1 MGKPSIF
8 SFPGFKVLWLGG
20 LISQFGDV
28 LHYIVFLWFV
38 RETTGDPS
46 KVGIVMASGMLP
58 YVFLSLYA
66 GTVVDRLDRKK
77 VLIWSDLASAILL
90 FVFLVLIFLVRK
102 PSVWVVSL
110 IAALLSCALVFHQP
124 AKSAAIPRLVPEE
137 RLLEANSVNSA
148 TMQVMYLVGNFA
160 SALLLQIVF
169 LFSRLV
175 AYGLAFGINALSFV
189 VSALFNMKLPSLVPE
204 REDAPKSPWNE
215 AKEGI
220 RFVVTHPVLLITF
233 VMMLGMQFSV
243 APFMIVYVET
253 AQKTFRA
260 GPWVI
265 GYLETGFFLGM
276 ILGSW
281 LVSKFSIRH
290 AGLAFSIAI
299 FLSGLTIVP
308 MGYIDSLVVFWI
320 LNLLCGLFLPFGSIP
335 LNTFIQLE
343 TPDAFRGRVNSAL
356 NMIAALSM
364 PLSMGLTGFLIN
376 WLTLP
381 GVYVLMGIGLCVS
394 ALGGLCSSNFRA
406 ATLPKESSSESSTN
420 ILQQTEESVPL
431 KESSS

>member
-1 MGKPSIF
+1 M
-8 SFPGFKVLWLGG
+8 GG

-38 RETTGDPS
+38 REATGDPS
-46 KVGIVMASGMLP
+46 KVGIVMASGMAP

-77 VLIWSDLASAILL
+77 VLIWSDLASALL
-90 FVFLVLIFLVRK
+90 LLVFLLLIFLVHK
-102 PSVWVVSL
+102 PPVWVVSL

-124 AKSAAIPRLVPEE
+124 AKSASIPRLVPEE

-148 TMQVMYLVGNFA
+148 TMQMMYLVGNFA
-160 SALLLQIVF
+160 SALLLQVVF
-169 LFSRLV
+169 VFSRFV
-175 AYGLAFGINALSFV
+175 AYGLAFGINALSFF
-189 VSALFNMKLPSLVPE
+189 VSAWLNMKLPSLMPE
-204 REDAPKSPWNE
+204 REDAPKSAWKE

-220 RFVVTHPVLLITF
+220 GFVLTHPVLLIIF
-233 VMMLGMQFSV
+233 VMTLGMQFSI
-243 APFMIVYVET
+243 APFMIVYIET

-276 ILGSW
+276 IVGSW
-281 LVSKFSIRH
+281 FVSKLSIRH

-308 MGYIDSLVVFWI
+308 MGYIDSLIVFWI

-335 LNTFIQLE
+335 LNTFLQLE

-356 NMIAALSM
+356 NAITALTM
-364 PLSMGLTGFLIN
+364 PVSMGLTGFLIE

-381 GVYVLMGIGLCVS
+381 GVYILMGAGLCVS
-394 ALGGLCSSNFRA
+394 ALGGLCSRSFRE
-406 ATLPKESSSESSTN
+406 ATLPMESSSEQKPMT
-420 ILQQTEESVPL
+420 LQTQEEDIPPV
-431 KESSS
+431 ESSP